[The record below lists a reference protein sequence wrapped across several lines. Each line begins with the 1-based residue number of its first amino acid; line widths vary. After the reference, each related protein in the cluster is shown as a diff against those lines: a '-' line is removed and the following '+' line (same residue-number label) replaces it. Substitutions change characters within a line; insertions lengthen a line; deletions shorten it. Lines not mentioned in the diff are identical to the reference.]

1 MCISAV
7 ISFHHLTEQVSV
19 IDARIEKN
27 LIRRVQDKISNSNQ
41 ITVLF
46 SRWKTYKRNDIEIG
60 VILNSV
66 QNVQPSLLQQDFEK
80 LIILL
85 PEVSLAYVTIVVIT
99 TVILSNWTQQ
109 IMN

>member
-7 ISFHHLTEQVSV
+7 ISFNHLTEQVSV

-46 SRWKTYKRNDIEIG
+46 SRWKTHKRNDKEIG
-60 VILNSV
+60 GNNKKRAKRAALS
-66 QNVQPSLLQQDFEK
+66 PSTGF
-80 LIILL
+80 
-85 PEVSLAYVTIVVIT
+85 
-99 TVILSNWTQQ
+99 
-109 IMN
+109 

>member
-46 SRWKTYKRNDIEIG
+46 SRWKTYERNDIEIG
-60 VILNSV
+60 VILKSE

-85 PEVSLAYVTIVVIT
+85 SEVSVRNTKFTSLRHYCCNNNGNFI
-99 TVILSNWTQQ
+99 
-109 IMN
+109 